1 MRGFVQH
8 LITLTLVILITSS
21 VFGQR
26 LKVAETHGDYFK
38 QRARY
43 ITNIYERPSG
53 GYWSIG
59 NGFVQKLDDDMNLVD
74 EKRLDLFYEGSY
86 LELENIVRFQDEF
99 YLFMSFV
106 NAKKKKRY
114 LFYTLFDAIDLKPTG
129 DVYKIAEVKAGVDKN
144 MTSSSFGIDISEN
157 EEFILITGND
167 AQRRKTSKRKWF
179 NFGRSSGGSSADE
192 VGTHVFK
199 FTYWVLDKEMQ
210 IVNYVKRHELEIENS
225 SDKFYVRQVRVD
237 DSGSV
242 YILGKNVITE
252 QYKTTRDRL
261 GSGDRD
267 QIETAAFILEKIDKD
282 GFTYQYR
289 TAEGAI
295 YIDMVLLFTQDKQS
309 MLVGLSGEEV
319 NGSGVYTTGVY
330 RASLDQ
336 ELNLLNEQE
345 QAFTEEVLNGVN
357 DIREAEENMSDRKK
371 RRRARR
377 SKRKSDEKKEREALA
392 KRAALNIKYISYADV
407 DEEGNPVL
415 VLEERYVR
423 VVTTTRYNSD
433 GSTTTTTTYY
443 YHYEDLI
450 MVKFTEDDI
459 YQNFYKKY
467 YVSVNAPLS
476 RSLDV
481 SLKNNAITVLSQ
493 RNIVRASPDLS
504 SVKDYQLRAF
514 ESKQPDIK
522 WSGSRKFS
530 FRKALSDDVI
540 VTAAQR
546 KRRVMWYK
554 FEIKN

>member
-1 MRGFVQH
+1 MRILKIF
-8 LITLTLVILITSS
+8 TLVIIGLVISQTAKA
-21 VFGQR
+21 QR
-26 LKVAETHGDYFK
+26 LKVSETHGDYFK

-59 NGFVQKLDDDMNLVD
+59 NGYVQRLDDDMNLVD
-74 EKRLDLFYEGSY
+74 EKRLDLFYEGTY

-99 YLFMSFV
+99 YLFMSFINV
-106 NAKKKKRY
+106 KKKKRY
-114 LFYTLFDAIDLKPTG
+114 LFYTLFDPIDLKPRG
-129 DVYKIAEVKAGVDKN
+129 DVYKVAEVKAGVDKN
-144 MTSSSFGIDISEN
+144 MTSSSFGISVSEN
-157 EEFILITGND
+157 EEYILITGND
-167 AQRRKTSKRKWF
+167 AQRRKKKKRKWF
-179 NFGRSSGGSSADE
+179 SFGGSGSSSSSSD

-199 FTYWVLDKEMQ
+199 FTYWVLDKNMQ
-210 IVNYVKRHELEIENS
+210 IANYVKRHELEIENS

-242 YILGKNVITE
+242 YILGQNVILE
-252 QYKTTRDRL
+252 EYRTTREKLSARNDEK
-261 GSGDRD
+261 
-267 QIETAAFILEKIDKD
+267 IETAAYILEKIDKD

-295 YIDMVLLFTQDKQS
+295 YIDMMLLFTKDKQPL
-309 MLVGLSGEEV
+309 LVGLSGEEV
-319 NGSGVYTTGVY
+319 NNSGVYTTGVY
-330 RASLDQ
+330 RASLDDQ
-336 ELNLLNEQE
+336 LNLLNEQE
-345 QAFTEEVLNGVN
+345 ESFTEEVLNGVN
-357 DIREAEENMSDRKK
+357 DIRVAEDNMSDRKK
-371 RRRARR
+371 KRRQRR
-377 SKRKSDEKKEREALA
+377 SRRQSEEKKEREELA

-415 VLEERYVR
+415 VLEERYLR
-423 VVTTTRYNSD
+423 VVTHTTYNSD

-450 MVKFTEDDI
+450 LVKFTDDEV

-467 YVSVNAPLS
+467 FVSVNAPLS
-476 RSLDV
+476 RSMDV

-493 RNIVRASPDLS
+493 KNIIRASPDLS
-504 SVKDYQLRAF
+504 SVKDYDVRAF
-514 ESKQPDIK
+514 EKKQPDIK
-522 WSGSRKFS
+522 WSGSRHFS

-554 FEIKN
+554 IEIKN